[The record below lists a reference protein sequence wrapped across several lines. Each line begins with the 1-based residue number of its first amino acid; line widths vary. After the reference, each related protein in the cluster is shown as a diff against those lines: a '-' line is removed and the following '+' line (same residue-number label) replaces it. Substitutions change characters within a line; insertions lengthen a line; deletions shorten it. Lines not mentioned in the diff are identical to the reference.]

1 MSCFAGATACKD
13 SCMHT
18 HPRRPAHSQLPPP
31 LLLLVLLPAGTV
43 EVGQSLLWGPTP
55 EGGFSPVR
63 VTCIQRSHVPVRQ
76 IAPGQTATL
85 ALQPTAPGLPHS
97 GSRQALLTA
106 AAVAQAAAAEAAARE
121 AAAAIA
127 AVPEPTAKTRRRSPA
142 ALKAAAAA
150 AAHTAAAAAAAADAA
165 RRAASTSGGQ
175 AWWVHERQAFSCAC
189 GSAAKQESPPVA
201 TGGQNGT
208 QQRQGCT
215 AATASAAAADS
226 VADLLDDDFAAGL
239 AADEGSGSGSDSEGD
254 LFGAALEQLQ
264 QPQQCRGVPAKG
276 VPVVAAAGAAAG
288 SPVNVAAGLE
298 QEAEEDMFAGLEG
311 VFEDADGEEQA
322 SPGSR
327 RSSSGSSS
335 RSSSGLANSWSFS
348 SASSSS
354 GRQYGSAAHGA
365 AGACSRPVP
374 APAAVGV
381 ALSVPGGSRN
391 LSVLSHSSSEQLL
404 GCSPSR
410 WRTKGGVLL
419 DAGAAPHTYWEFEA
433 LLVLLGGFW
442 PARGLLSGSWPPAG
456 EEAPAADTAESAR
469 SPAAAAGGGAGGVHA
484 GDSLCLHAKKGE
496 GLELASEQQSQHR
509 GRKQRRGSKRYE
521 FTVHCNSIRQTAR
534 VVSMRELRSAWQGDA
549 RDGEGDED
557 DDDDQQ
563 QQQQQDLQHHCGLTV
578 SIRAAAA
585 LLQGASAVH
594 SDREGSSDCASG
606 DSSGDGSRRPRQRR
620 LGSTAASP
628 AAAGAAAGSS
638 GASRRASDAGSVV
651 AVRLRFTHR
660 PEWLQVGA
668 RLIVRDRSDGHVAAA
683 GFVTQLLARHT
694 QLQQHHRQTAEAQ
707 QPAGRSKGLE
717 SLV

>member
-1 MSCFAGATACKD
+1 M
-13 SCMHT
+13 
-18 HPRRPAHSQLPPP
+18 
-31 LLLLVLLPAGTV
+31 
-43 EVGQSLLWGPTP
+43 
-55 EGGFSPVR
+55 R

-85 ALQPTAPGLPHS
+85 ALQPTAPGLPLS

-165 RRAASTSGGQ
+165 RRAASTSEGQ
-175 AWWVHERQAFSCAC
+175 AWWVHEPQAFSFAC
-189 GSAAKQESPPVA
+189 SAAKQESPPVA

-239 AADEGSGSGSDSEGD
+239 AADDGSGSDSEGD

-264 QPQQCRGVPAKG
+264 QPQQCCGVPAKG
-276 VPVVAAAGAAAG
+276 MPVVAAAGAAAG
-288 SPVNVAAGLE
+288 SPVGFAVE
-298 QEAEEDMFAGLEG
+298 QEAEEDMFGGLGG
-311 VFEDADGEEQA
+311 VFDDADGEEQA
-322 SPGSR
+322 SPGSQS
-327 RSSSGSSS
+327 SSSGSS
-335 RSSSGLANSWSFS
+335 SSSGLANSWSFS
-348 SASSSS
+348 STSSSS
-354 GRQYGSAAHGA
+354 GRQCGSAAHGA
-365 AGACSRPVP
+365 AGVCSRPVP
-374 APAAVGV
+374 PPAAAGV
-381 ALSVPGGSRN
+381 ALSVPGGARN

-419 DAGAAPHTYWEFEA
+419 EAGAAPHTYWEFEA

-456 EEAPAADTAESAR
+456 EEATAADTAESTR
-469 SPAAAAGGGAGGVHA
+469 SPAAAAAAPGGGAGSMHA
-484 GDSLCLHAKKGE
+484 GDSLCRQVKEGE

-509 GRKQRRGSKRYE
+509 GRKQRRGSSVGSVHLI
-521 FTVHCNSIRQTAR
+521 VHCNSIRQTAR
-534 VVSMRELRSAWQGDA
+534 VVSMRELRSACEGDA
-549 RDGEGDED
+549 RDGEGDD
-557 DDDDQQ
+557 DDDDQQQ

-594 SDREGSSDCASG
+594 SDREGSSGCASG

-620 LGSTAASP
+620 LGGTAASP

-694 QLQQHHRQTAEAQ
+694 QLQQHHRQTAA
-707 QPAGRSKGLE
+707 PAASVKEQGA
-717 SLV
+717 